1 MVQVN
6 PHAMPPPTVAV
17 LLLANVA
24 SAVRLVTTTSL
35 PGVDPASALRYLATP
50 GHWPDIVLSSW
61 AVVGSDVDAPMQVG
75 ESVDEVFG
83 LPPLLPLEVRWT
95 CTASDDTSLVFDSPS
110 GLDGVAKNCRM
121 EFSAAPEGDGSSVE
135 LAMSYEPLNLL
146 AELATPV
153 LALDNAI
160 ALKLTLPSKIGGK
173 SASPLGT
180 ADPIAGPLVA
190 FSRSVGLLP
199 AEEADGWTGEPT
211 AWAES
216 DSIAQRLSEWTQSS
230 LGGFKQFA
238 AEAVAGEYD
247 AEAVDGTL
255 DEQINAGGVVVYA
268 FASCPFCKKA
278 KELLDAKS
286 ASYTWLLL
294 DDRED
299 GAAIRARLGAR
310 TGRTS
315 VPSVWMDGAYCG
327 GLNDGLGEASPGLV
341 PLEERGELDARL
353 RAAGAIA

>member
-1 MVQVN
+1 
-6 PHAMPPPTVAV
+6 MPPPVGAV
-17 LLLANVA
+17 LLLVANVA
-24 SAVRLVTTTSL
+24 SAVRLVTTTCV
-35 PGVDPASALRYLATP
+35 PGVDPACALRFLATP
-50 GHWPDIVLSSW
+50 SNWPAIVLSSC
-61 AVVGSDVDAPMQVG
+61 AVAGSNVDAPLQVG
-75 ESVDEVFG
+75 ESVDEIFG

-95 CTASDDTSLVFDSPS
+95 CTAADDTSLVFEAPS
-110 GLDGVAKNCRM
+110 GLSGVAKNCRM
-121 EFSAAPEGDGSSVE
+121 EFTAAPEGDGSSVE
-135 LAMSYEPLNLL
+135 LAMSYDSLNLL
-146 AELATPV
+146 GELAAPV

-160 ALKLTLPSKIGGK
+160 ALKLTLPAKLGEP

-190 FSRSVGLLP
+190 FSRSIGLLP
-199 AEEADGWTGEPT
+199 AAEADGWTGEPS
-211 AWAES
+211 AWAQP

-230 LGGFKQFA
+230 LGGFKQWA
-238 AEAVAGEYD
+238 AEAVAGDYD

-255 DEQINAGGVVVYA
+255 DEQISAGGVVVFA

-294 DDRED
+294 DDRSD
-299 GAAIRARLGAR
+299 GAALRARLGAR